1 MPRPA
6 HTSSATR
13 RWWAVTGSNRRPSR
27 CKRDALPTELTALG
41 TAGRLV
47 RRRQDNRLA
56 AASPSAS
63 RRHRE
68 ERWVD
73 DQAILRASAA
83 DLRES
88 IYFLAD
94 FLLRLA
100 FSAAPG
106 LKRAFLDAAILISLP
121 VAGLR
126 PFPAARS
133 RTEKVPNPTSRTS
146 SPFLKVPMTPSST
159 ASSAAAAETLV
170 NTASAA
176 IWSTSPSLFIMA

>member
-1 MPRPA
+1 MGCARRSGQPGRANLHQHADDATQNKAIFDTWMDFTPMA
-6 HTSSATR
+6 RIGETDEIASVVLFLASDASSLM
-13 RWWAVTGSNRRPSR
+13 TGSI
-27 CKRDALPTELTALG
+27 
-41 TAGRLV
+41 
-47 RRRQDNRLA
+47 LA
-56 AASPSAS
+56 ADGGYTY
-63 RRHRE
+63 RRSSCRK
-68 ERWVD
+68 
-73 DQAILRASAA
+73 AA
-83 DLRES
+83 RRCGVL

-133 RTEKVPNPTSRTS
+133 RTENVPNPTSRTS
-146 SPFLKVPMTPSST
+146 SPFLKVSTMPSRT

-170 NTASAA
+170 NSASVA
-176 IWSTSPSLFIMA
+176 I